1 MFDQFN
7 PYSAPQSSLNATKY
21 SAPPTTPNE
30 TRWYYADY
38 GYRLSFFASGILLM
52 HIFLDSGEL
61 FPWNWM
67 LLSITYLVVIWP
79 SFTLLGLLLGAVAA
93 LIDRWLQ
100 DRGWREPYCAR
111 ELDR

>member
-7 PYSAPQSSLNATKY
+7 PYSAPQSSLTTAKY

-30 TRWYYADY
+30 TRWYYAEY
-38 GYRLSFFASGILLM
+38 GYRLCFFASGLLLV
-52 HIFLDSGEL
+52 HIVLDSEEL
-61 FPWNWM
+61 FPWNLM
-67 LLSITYLVVIWP
+67 LLAIIYLVVIWP

-100 DRGWREPYCAR
+100 DRGWREPHHAR